1 MRGNPPEYSERFYV
15 KLRPED
21 TRQFRYLLE
30 AYDNL
35 AYSSVVERKG
45 CILKIVFAP
54 GQRGLVRQA
63 LEEIRAGLEFEILDV
78 ALQ

>member
-1 MRGNPPEYSERFYV
+1 M
-15 KLRPED
+15 KIRPED

-45 CILKIVFAP
+45 CILKVVFAP
-54 GQRGLVRQA
+54 GQRGQVLRV
-63 LEEIRAGLEFEILDV
+63 LDEIRSGLDLEVLDL
-78 ALQ
+78 ALT